1 MKEPLKNLNLD
12 ETSLI
17 FVLNFIMKSIS
28 EDRELALQH
37 HDSLASVIQ
46 GAPGN
51 ESLTDLEIQLL
62 LKDLSTAIND
72 FLSSAAK
79 STDNA
84 IKIAKILSEH
94 LSKMD
99 KDEEI
104 TDEDREMLR
113 SMMEQGEDE
122 QVSIK
127 NSIIDIEGF
136 SNGNQ

>member
-12 ETSLI
+12 ETSLV

-94 LSKMD
+94 LNKME
-99 KDEEI
+99 KDDEI
-104 TDEDREMLR
+104 TDEDRQMLR
-113 SMMEQGEDE
+113 EMMEDE
-122 QVSIK
+122 KEKIAD
-127 NSIIDIEGF
+127 SIIDIEGF
-136 SNGNQ
+136 GNKNGN